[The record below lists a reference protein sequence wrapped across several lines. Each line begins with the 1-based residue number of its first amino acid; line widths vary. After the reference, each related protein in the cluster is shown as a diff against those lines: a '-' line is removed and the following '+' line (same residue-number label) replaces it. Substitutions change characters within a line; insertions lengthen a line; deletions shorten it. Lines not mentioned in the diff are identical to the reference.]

1 MNDRPCPAPR
11 RKFLKL
17 AAAAPLLGGWTGA
30 ALAAAY
36 PQRPLTFVV
45 PFGPGGNVDGVGRL
59 MAAAMGPLLGQTI
72 VVENRAGA
80 GGSLGASLVAQA
92 APDGY
97 MLMVGSNGPLTVNP
111 FVQAKLAYDPLK
123 DFAPI
128 GLVGTV
134 AHVLIANNAFAAKTL
149 QDAVALSKRQFV
161 GCASSGVGS
170 ATHLTLAR
178 LNAQTGARIEHVP
191 FRGGNTLVPALLG
204 GDVQLASMEFSTAL
218 PLHQSGRA
226 RILAIAAARRSPL
239 APDIPT
245 FMESGVAGFTAQS
258 YVGLLAP
265 ARTPADV
272 LARLEQAANAALDS
286 GELADRLRGLGLD
299 VADAAQRRGQG
310 FAAFLR
316 AEYERSGEAAR
327 LAGIKPE

>member
-1 MNDRPCPAPR
+1 MDDRLRGAAR
-11 RKFLKL
+11 RRFLKL
-17 AAAAPLLGGWTGA
+17 AAAAPALGAWPGLSRAG
-30 ALAAAY
+30 AY

-45 PFGPGGNVDGVGRL
+45 PFGPGGNVDSVGRL
-59 MAAAMGPLLGQTI
+59 LAAAMGPLLGQTI
-72 VVENRAGA
+72 IVENRAGA
-80 GGSLGASLVAQA
+80 GGSVGAALVAQA

-97 MLMVGSNGPLTVNP
+97 TLMVGSNGPLTVNP
-111 FVQAKLAYDPLK
+111 FVQARLPYDPLK

-128 GLVGTV
+128 TLAGSV
-134 AHVLIANNAFAAKTL
+134 AHVLIANKSLAAKTL
-149 QDAVALSKRQFV
+149 RDVTELSARQFV

-178 LNAQTGARIEHVP
+178 FNAQTGARIEHVP

-218 PLHQSGRA
+218 PLHQAGKA
-226 RILAIAAARRSPL
+226 RIVAVAAARRSPL
-239 APDIPT
+239 AADVPT
-245 FMESGVAGFTAQS
+245 FIESGVAEFTAQS

-272 LARLEQAANAALDS
+272 QAKLEQAANSALGS

-299 VADAAQRRGQG
+299 VADTAQRQRSG
-310 FAAFLR
+310 FAAFLH